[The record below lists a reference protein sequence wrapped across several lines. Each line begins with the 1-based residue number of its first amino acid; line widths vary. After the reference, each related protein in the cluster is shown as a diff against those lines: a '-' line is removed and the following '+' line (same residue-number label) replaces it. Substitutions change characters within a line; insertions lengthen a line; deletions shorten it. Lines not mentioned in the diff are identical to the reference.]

1 MVQQKNILITGS
13 NGLLGQSLLKNF
25 SGKYV
30 VSGCDLSEESYNMND
45 LFNIYY
51 PLDITQRDQIQRFF
65 AEHKP
70 EIIINAAAFTDVDR
84 SEEQRDLCWAANVRG
99 VEWIIEAV
107 KEYSPVFVQISTD
120 YVFDGKEGL
129 YRETDK
135 INPISYY
142 GHTKLAAEKI
152 VRSSGL
158 EYIIARTMI
167 LYGVG
172 QKVKN
177 NFVLWVIGQL
187 KRGKKIQVVSDQT
200 GNPTLVDNL
209 SEAIYRLLK
218 IREYGVFHIAGS
230 EICTRLEFAR
240 RIAKIFKLD
249 DSLIEEISSDQLRQ
263 KAPRP
268 INSTFNLNKLSNV
281 LDWLPGGLDESLKKL
296 KSQWE

>member
-25 SGKYV
+25 SGKFV
-30 VSGCDLSEESYNMND
+30 VSGCDLSKESYNIND
-45 LFNIYY
+45 LFNRYY

-84 SEEQRDLCWAANVRG
+84 SEVQRDLCWAANVRG
-99 VEWIIEAV
+99 VELIIEAV
-107 KEYSPVFVQISTD
+107 EEYSPVFVQISTD
-120 YVFDGKEGL
+120 YVFDGKSGL

-135 INPISYY
+135 TNPISYY

-152 VRSSGL
+152 LRSSGL
-158 EYIIARTMI
+158 EYIIARSMI
-167 LYGVG
+167 LYGIG

-177 NFVLWVIGQL
+177 NFVLWVIEQL
-187 KRGKKIQVVSDQT
+187 KGGKKIQVVSDQT
-200 GNPTLVDNL
+200 GNPTLVDDL
-209 SEAIYRLLK
+209 SESIYRLLMS
-218 IREYGVFHIAGS
+218 REYGVFHIAGR

-240 RIAKIFKLD
+240 RIAKVFKLD
-249 DSLIEEISSDQLRQ
+249 NTLIEEISSDQLKQ

-296 KSQWE
+296 RSLLE

>member
-13 NGLLGQSLLKNF
+13 NGLLGQSLLKSF
-25 SGKYV
+25 SGKNV

-45 LFNIYY
+45 LFNMYY
-51 PLDITQRDQIQRFF
+51 QLDITQRDQIQRFF

-99 VEWIIEAV
+99 VELIIEAV
-107 KEYSPVFVQISTD
+107 EDYSPVFVQISTD
-120 YVFDGKEGL
+120 YVFDGKSGL

-135 INPISYY
+135 TNPISYY

-158 EYIIARTMI
+158 EYIIARSMI

-177 NFVLWVIGQL
+177 NFVLWIIQQL

-200 GNPTLVDNL
+200 GNPTLVDDL
-209 SEAIYRLLK
+209 SESINRLLK
-218 IREYGVFHIAGS
+218 SSEYGVFHIAGS

-240 RIAKIFKLD
+240 KIAKIFKLD
-249 DSLIEEISSDQLRQ
+249 DTLIEEISSDQLRQ
-263 KAPRP
+263 KAQRP
-268 INSTFNLNKLSNV
+268 MNSTFNLNKLSNV
-281 LDWLPGGLDESLKKL
+281 LDWLPGGLNESLKKL
-296 KSQWE
+296 KSQLD